1 MGLLNPLLGLLG
13 IDPGVQKARGK
24 EWAGDLDG
32 AVRSIQE
39 LIQAK
44 GPTPK
49 RLNFLAWFLTKKGQP
64 EEALKYA
71 DQAVERDP
79 GNTEWQATRARAL
92 RRLGRNDEALALM
105 QRRFE
110 KLKMDIFNSSELC
123 ELLSDMGR
131 ASEAVPIYRD
141 MEARF
146 GGEVGTP
153 LANKIGMTQA
163 FQQAGERLREAGV
176 I

>member
-79 GNTEWQATRARAL
+79 GNTEWQATAPVLSGASVETT
-92 RRLGRNDEALALM
+92 RL
-105 QRRFE
+105 
-110 KLKMDIFNSSELC
+110 SH
-123 ELLSDMGR
+123 
-131 ASEAVPIYRD
+131 
-141 MEARF
+141 
-146 GGEVGTP
+146 
-153 LANKIGMTQA
+153 
-163 FQQAGERLREAGV
+163 
-176 I
+176 